1 MRRLSRALILATGSA
16 GCSSGPSHLPPPW
29 HLPGAA
35 VSSAFGNAA
44 YDARRDRVKALVTLQ
59 ERALVAD
66 IDAGGGRVLEEA
78 MDAARVPAPERPLL
92 LTELRG
98 EPHIYR
104 LAGVPGRLDI
114 EAVTVAL
121 MVYGE

>member
-1 MRRLSRALILATGSA
+1 M
-16 GCSSGPSHLPPPW
+16 PPLW

-35 VSSAFGNAA
+35 VSNAFGNAA
-44 YDARRDRVKALVTLQ
+44 YNARRDRVKALVTLH
-59 ERALVAD
+59 ERALVAE
-66 IDAGGGRVLEEA
+66 IDAGGGRTLNDA

-104 LAGVPGRLDI
+104 LAGIPGRLDI

>member
-1 MRRLSRALILATGSA
+1 MRHLSRALILATGLA
-16 GCSSGPSHLPPPW
+16 GCNSGPSHIPPLW

-35 VSSAFGNAA
+35 VSNAFGNAA
-44 YDARRDRVKALVTLQ
+44 YNARRDRVKALVTLH
-59 ERALVAD
+59 ERALVAE
-66 IDAGGGRVLEEA
+66 IDAGGGRTLNDA

-104 LAGVPGRLDI
+104 LAGIPGRLDI